1 MDKHIEQMYKGI
13 RSADVRMFDEVEEAI
28 KRGEI
33 ELNLDSIVPLCKLSI
48 IDSEYIEYSQVIEI
62 VRIVFLI
69 MGDNG
74 TKEGLGELVKGLEM
88 IYAEEKRN
96 PWIYRS
102 GESYKD
108 VVERYISTFI
118 MCYKE
123 KDMIL
128 LGDIMSENMSIEC
141 KKEIIKVVR
150 ESIDYND
157 EKKGYKTKGELLIEN
172 IKCGYASSIHR
183 VSIGLRK

>member
-13 RSADVRMFDEVEEAI
+13 RSADVRMFDEVEESI

-33 ELNLDSIVPLCKLSI
+33 ELHLDSIVPLCKLSI

-62 VRIVFLI
+62 VRIVFMI
-69 MGDNG
+69 IEDNE
-74 TKEGLGELVKGLEM
+74 TQEGLGELVKGLEM
-88 IYAEEKRN
+88 ICAEGKKN
-96 PWIYRS
+96 PWIYRF
-102 GESYKD
+102 GEAHKD
-108 VVERYISTFI
+108 VVERYISTFV

-128 LGDIMSENMSIEC
+128 LGNIMSENMSIEC
-141 KKEIIKVVR
+141 RKEVIKVVR

-157 EKKGYKTKGELLIEN
+157 EKKGYKIKGELLIEN
-172 IKCGYASSIHR
+172 IR
-183 VSIGLRK
+183 